1 VKDIYLLHYLKKE
14 RKMFDVFKTAYEKDP
29 ALKKGLLNRL
39 EVVFYPG
46 VQAIIIYRI
55 AHVLYKLG
63 IPLVPRA
70 LSYFGRFL
78 TGAEIHPAAKIG
90 KNFFIDHATGVV
102 IGETAEIGDNV
113 MIYQGVTL
121 GGRGWWCDKKH
132 TKRHPTIEDNV
143 VIGVDATILGPVR
156 IKKNSKIGAHSLILD
171 DIPEMSTV
179 ICSKGKLM
187 YKEGCYTRFKD
198 PSEISKKEPEWNI

>member
-1 VKDIYLLHYLKKE
+1 
-14 RKMFDVFKTAYEKDP
+14 MFDVFKTAYEKDS
-29 ALKKGLLNRL
+29 ALKGGLKQL
-39 EVVFYPG
+39 EVIFYPG

-55 AHVLYKLG
+55 AHALYKIK
-63 IPLVPRA
+63 IPLIPRA

-113 MIYQGVTL
+113 MLYHGVTL
-121 GGRGWWCDKKH
+121 GGRGWWCDEKSA
-132 TKRHPTIEDNV
+132 KRHPTIEDDV
-143 VIGVDATILGPVR
+143 VIGVGATILGPVT
-156 IKKNSKIGAHSLILD
+156 IKKNSKIGAQSLIMD

-179 ICSKGKLM
+179 TCQKGKLM

-198 PSEISKKEPEWNI
+198 PSEIHKKEPEWNI